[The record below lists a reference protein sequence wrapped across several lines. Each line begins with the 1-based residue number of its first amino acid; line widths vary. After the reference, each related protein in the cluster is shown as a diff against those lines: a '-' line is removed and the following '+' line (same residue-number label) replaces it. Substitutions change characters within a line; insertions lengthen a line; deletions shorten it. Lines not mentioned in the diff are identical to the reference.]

1 MSEEQI
7 ILPERF
13 KRVEYL
19 ESSGT
24 QWIDTGVIPNNE
36 TGAYIK
42 ALQITTGNTFPM
54 GAGSNNSGW
63 VPMRLLMKGNGSYP
77 TYRWGTSW
85 SDSPSSFND
94 NIIYTSEF
102 NWLNDKSVN
111 LFRGEELIITKTL
124 NSSTNINPGC
134 TAAIFAVNNNT
145 GSINYQWKGRVYEV
159 KISQGE
165 EIIKHFIP
173 CLDEDNVPCMYEII
187 EGKAYYNKGSGD
199 FLYNLGLENVQI
211 GILHKLPEGFK
222 KVKYLTANG
231 SQYIDTNY
239 VPTNETGY
247 YIECQSYQTDTNWRP
262 VFGLFQRDITN
273 SPRIY
278 LFTNPYP
285 CIGWITTASALTSSS
300 IYSKEK
306 LKSEFNFLNSR
317 KMTVS
322 VNQNKLTYDLS
333 DLTFTP
339 TKSLYLF
346 SVNDSNS
353 TTLASG
359 GSMCGRIDTFLISE
373 EDQIVRQFVP
383 CLDADG
389 IPCMYEL
396 YTGTAHYNQGSGQ
409 FSYPIDYPSTNYN
422 LPAGFKKC
430 VYLQSDGTQWIDTGV
445 IPNNETGLYFKALQ
459 LSYGNFMPF
468 CINEGSDW
476 IYPPR
481 FSNKNLYY
489 RWGSSA
495 IQMMTWDKAGDLIFH
510 SSLNLYNSKIAKFDS
525 EDTDVVSYI
534 TSQTGTY
541 TLPIWLFSCNV
552 KGSYNATNGAWA
564 GRIYRAQITQGD
576 ALIHDYVPCL
586 DANGRPCMYDIVG
599 GGTVEDNTYY
609 NQSGGTEF
617 TYCVEHQLPSDFA
630 KLKYLESTGTQYI
643 KTGHVPTNTTGLY
656 IDTQDV
662 GSGDTIPMGSWN
674 STSTNTR
681 FFITRQTSS
690 KTAGYGWGAWNQ
702 ISSTTGSVRYSSTLN
717 WLNDRKSITNNP
729 LFVTVIK
736 NLSDLSFTPQYD
748 IWMFG
753 INQGGS
759 HAYKFK
765 GRIYRAKISEGSEIV
780 RDFVPAYDD
789 LKQKPCMYDL
799 INNVAYY
806 NDGTGEFLHNRD
818 FEGTFKGYTGLGCIG
833 NRLGGDYNP
842 INEKLPSG
850 YTRVEFIESTGTQW
864 MNTNYV
870 PTTYSGVYVKYQ
882 ATENSKS
889 KYASWPVMS
898 FDDADHGIAP
908 LTNRYGTSAAWYW
921 EIKLDPSYWNDHKS
935 TDYIWES
942 TMNFYDD
949 GITSMKV
956 IKNGNFTQSFKM
968 GSWGSSVRRFEYIP
982 TDPFRI
988 CYVKWSNKGVV
999 PWIIYNVKI
1008 TEGTELKRD
1017 YIPVI
1022 DSSGTPCMY
1031 DLVTKMPLHNSG
1043 SGKFVAGLKTLSNA
1057 LQLKL
1062 SNNGGTITI
1071 SLPTND
1077 NIEYYEEKIRNNNPN
1092 WTITF
1097 QYH

>member
-1 MSEEQI
+1 MSEE
-7 ILPERF
+7 E
-13 KRVEYL
+13 K
-19 ESSGT
+19 S
-24 QWIDTGVIPNNE
+24 
-36 TGAYIK
+36 
-42 ALQITTGNTFPM
+42 
-54 GAGSNNSGW
+54 
-63 VPMRLLMKGNGSYP
+63 
-77 TYRWGTSW
+77 
-85 SDSPSSFND
+85 
-94 NIIYTSEF
+94 IY
-102 NWLNDKSVN
+102 
-111 LFRGEELIITKTL
+111 
-124 NSSTNINPGC
+124 
-134 TAAIFAVNNNT
+134 
-145 GSINYQWKGRVYEV
+145 
-159 KISQGE
+159 
-165 EIIKHFIP
+165 
-173 CLDEDNVPCMYEII
+173 
-187 EGKAYYNKGSGD
+187 
-199 FLYNLGLENVQI
+199 
-211 GILHKLPEGFK
+211 KLPEGFK
-222 KVKYLTANG
+222 KVKYLIANG

-247 YIECQSYQTDTNWRP
+247 YIECQSYQTDTIWRP

-278 LFTNPYP
+278 LYTNPYP

-322 VNQNKLTYDLS
+322 VDQNKLTYDLS

-346 SVNDSNS
+346 SANDSNS
-353 TTLASG
+353 TTLSSG
-359 GSMCGRIDTFLISE
+359 GSMYGRIDTFLISE
-373 EDQIVRQFVP
+373 GDQIVRQFVP

-396 YTGTAHYNQGSGQ
+396 YTGTAHYNQGDGQ
-409 FSYPIDYPSTNYN
+409 FNYPKNYPSSNYN
-422 LPAGFKKC
+422 LPAGYKKC

-459 LSYGNFMPF
+459 LTYGNFIPF
-468 CINEGSDW
+468 GVSEGDNI

-489 RWGSSA
+489 RWGGTF
-495 IQMMTWDKAGDLIFH
+495 INMMTWDKADDLIFH

-525 EDTDVVSYI
+525 EDTDIETNI

-541 TLPIWLFSCNV
+541 ALPIWLFS
-552 KGSYNATNGAWA
+552 YNYNGAYSETYGKWV
-564 GRIYRAQITQGD
+564 GRVYRAQITQGD

-617 TYCVEHQLPSDFA
+617 AYCVEHQLPSDFA
-630 KLKYLESTGTQYI
+630 KLKYLESNGTQFI
-643 KTGHVPTNTTGLY
+643 KTGIVPTNTTGLY

-681 FFITRQTSS
+681 FFITRQTTSHS
-690 KTAGYGWGAWNQ
+690 AGYGWGTWAQ
-702 ISSTTGSVRYSSTLN
+702 ISTTKGSVRYDSTLN

-729 LFVTVIK
+729 SFATVIK
-736 NLSDLSFTPQYD
+736 NLGELPFTPTRD

-753 INQGGS
+753 VNQGGS

-765 GRIYRAKISEGSEIV
+765 GHIYRAKISEGSEII
-780 RDFVPAYDD
+780 RDFVPALDER
-789 LKQKPCMYDL
+789 KTKPCMYDL

-806 NDGTGEFLHNRD
+806 NDGTDEFLHNRD
-818 FEGTFKGYTGLGCIG
+818 FEGTYKGYTGLGCIG

-850 YTRVEFIESTGTQW
+850 YTRVDFLESTGTQYIKTGVEANGNLTTKVTVLTRKW
-864 MNTNYV
+864 DGWNNTNRVFGADEESANPIRYYYSMNYNGGNGTRGLYRYGSQTEYFNAPHQLNTKYV
-870 PTTYSGVYVKYQ
+870 LVFNKNKVTRNGVEQTFYGGGKINEEDFV
-882 ATENSKS
+882 SKRDIWL
-889 KYASWPVMS
+889 YASNQPNDHPTSKVIYHFSIAENDLLKLNFIPAIDQNGKPCM
-898 FDDADHGIAP
+898 FDTVSQKPFYNA
-908 LTNRYGTSAAWYW
+908 NTSASAVDF
-921 EIKLDPSYWNDHKS
+921 I
-935 TDYIWES
+935 
-942 TMNFYDD
+942 
-949 GITSMKV
+949 V
-956 IKNGNFTQSFKM
+956 
-968 GSWGSSVRRFEYIP
+968 
-982 TDPFRI
+982 
-988 CYVKWSNKGVV
+988 
-999 PWIIYNVKI
+999 
-1008 TEGTELKRD
+1008 
-1017 YIPVI
+1017 
-1022 DSSGTPCMY
+1022 
-1031 DLVTKMPLHNSG
+1031 
-1043 SGKFVAGLKTLSNA
+1043 GLKTLSHV
-1057 LQLKL
+1057 LQLSL
-1062 SNNGGTITI
+1062 PNTVGTITL